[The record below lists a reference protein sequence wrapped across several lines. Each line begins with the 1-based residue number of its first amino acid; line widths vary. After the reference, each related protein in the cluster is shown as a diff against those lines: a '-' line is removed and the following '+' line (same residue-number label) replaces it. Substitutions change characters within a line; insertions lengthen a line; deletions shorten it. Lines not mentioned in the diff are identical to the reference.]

1 MAENRSQDF
10 ASIFFLIFSV
20 HAILSLS
27 NAIDYSMSNAEAFGG
42 SVVTEENTTTM
53 TTTTTT
59 TTTAAAAAAG
69 TISMD
74 LNPSSVP
81 YLRYMRGKDGADEIM
96 TALIWPEVLF
106 PDPSRGTSKHSR
118 TSSTKNAIYPLIEF
132 ALT

>member
-1 MAENRSQDF
+1 
-10 ASIFFLIFSV
+10 
-20 HAILSLS
+20 
-27 NAIDYSMSNAEAFGG
+27 MSNAEAFGG

-81 YLRYMRGKDGADEIM
+81 YLRYMRGKDEADEI
-96 TALIWPEVLF
+96 TTVLIWPEVLF
-106 PDPSRGTSKHSR
+106 PDPSRGTYKYSR
-118 TSSTKNAIYPLIEF
+118 TSSTKNAI
-132 ALT
+132 

>member
-10 ASIFFLIFSV
+10 ASIFFFFIFSV
-20 HAILSLS
+20 HAILS
-27 NAIDYSMSNAEAFGG
+27 NAIDHVNAEAFGG
-42 SVVTEENTTTM
+42 SVVTEENTTTITM
-53 TTTTTT
+53 TT